1 MHYNVRSKLA
11 LAGLRTLFLRQ
22 STKIPLSAHT
32 SPHQKMD
39 SSSKA
44 PVKLAKVIKVLGRT
58 GSRGGVT
65 QVRVEFMDD
74 TSRTIIRNVKGPV
87 REEDILALLES
98 EREARGFELIEY
110 TRIVL
115 LDSDMIVLKN
125 MDELMLLDIP
135 NEHIAAVHV
144 CACNPRRMSHY
155 PKDWRPDNCAH
166 TAVKHPTEP
175 PPSITENSPRPY
187 TQLNSGTVVLSPS
200 MKLAADVMQY
210 LFTCDRIS
218 EWKFPDQDLLSS
230 FFQGRWRP
238 ISWYYNALRSLHSV
252 HPIIW
257 SEGEIRCLHYIFADK
272 PWQSR
277 ITPPASEEG
286 FDVMDR
292 WWWERFDELGN
303 IMSRSDPR
311 GWELVVATVDNRF

>member
-1 MHYNVRSKLA
+1 MSSRYAYVTLLTTPSY
-11 LAGLRTLFLRQ
+11 LAGVLVLDHCLRAVNSKYPLVVMITPSLPEEVRAILRKRSILMREVKSLQPPNGMHTLAAHDVRFADTW
-22 STKIPLSAHT
+22 TKL
-32 SPHQKMD
+32 
-39 SSSKA
+39 
-44 PVKLAKVIKVLGRT
+44 
-58 GSRGGVT
+58 
-65 QVRVEFMDD
+65 
-74 TSRTIIRNVKGPV
+74 
-87 REEDILALLES
+87 
-98 EREARGFELIEY
+98 RGFELIEY

-292 WWWERFDELGN
+292 WWWERFDELGKV
-303 IMSRSDPR
+303 MSRSDPR
-311 GWELVVATVDNRF
+311 GWELVAATVDNRF